1 MRKKEISDQTKE
13 NLKSTFWKLYTNKEL
28 EKITVKEI
36 CDNAGYNRGTFYL
49 YYKDIHDIFNHIERE
64 LFDATTRI
72 LNTATENENLDFSK
86 HMSMIME
93 MAQKYSSYVSVLLKR
108 QNNNRFS
115 LKLKEVMT
123 PLLTPYLIDQE
134 YNAQEKE
141 IIIEFYMSGLLAA
154 IAKWLQ
160 EEDAMPINDFIEF
173 VLNKI
178 LHINMIENL

>member
-1 MRKKEISDQTKE
+1 
-13 NLKSTFWKLYTNKEL
+13 
-28 EKITVKEI
+28 
-36 CDNAGYNRGTFYL
+36 
-49 YYKDIHDIFNHIERE
+49 
-64 LFDATTRI
+64 
-72 LNTATENENLDFSK
+72 
-86 HMSMIME
+86 
-93 MAQKYSSYVSVLLKR
+93 MAQKYSLYVSVLLKR

-178 LHINMIENL
+178 LHINMIEKL